1 MGDIPE
7 PRTKIWVSRDRTVQ
21 IHEFEPVKFSAGI
34 QQAFEILR
42 TGKEISDWMHE
53 MESVVMESLDRQ
65 EASER
70 LRKTETVD
78 VPKSEIVEKK
88 TEQKTLGKIENKKEK
103 KDKLT
108 PLVSGRVGEW
118 TPTKN
123 PNIEMKKT
131 SDGGL
136 DFHDIK
142 TGEFW
147 HRLPKNS
154 PK

>member
-1 MGDIPE
+1 MDE
-7 PRTKIWVSRDRTVQ
+7 KIKNIIDERMEVWGYLKSRY
-21 IHEFEPVKFSAGI
+21 
-34 QQAFEILR
+34 
-42 TGKEISDWMHE
+42 TGKMEEMLVIYQETCKAIISENINTAKDNRMGIIRE
-53 MESVVMESLDRQ
+53 
-65 EASER
+65 ER
-70 LRKTETVD
+70 KGIPVTPKTVD

-108 PLVSGRVGEW
+108 PLVYGRVGEW

-147 HRLPKNS
+147 HRIPKNS